1 MFKKSFLPRFLGFL
15 LILIFISCSS
25 RIPKIDYSSKGNY
38 QLDRYRYEVDLT
50 KITDDRA
57 MVTLDCKGL
66 NQDEVIFHFPKTIP
80 GTYKE
85 LDYGEMID
93 SIISRDENGKKLPS
107 AKISKNTF
115 RISNAMNLSKISYW
129 VNDSW
134 DHPKAMSRIWPMT

>member
-1 MFKKSFLPRFLGFL
+1 MFKKSFPPRFLGFL

-25 RIPKIDYSSKGNY
+25 KIPKIDYSPKGNY
-38 QLDRYRYEVDLT
+38 QLDRYSYEVDLT

-57 MVTLDCKGL
+57 MVTLRCMGL

-107 AKISKNTF
+107 EKISKK
-115 RISNAMNLSKISYW
+115 RE
-129 VNDSW
+129 
-134 DHPKAMSRIWPMT
+134 